1 MVGAVVSGAG
11 RVLLVRRKPG
21 DSLGGLW
28 ELPSGKVEEGEGLL
42 EALYRGTAEEIG
54 LAVRQVGDSGA
65 DFDHAVT
72 VERAGPVVLTEHDAH
87 RR

>member
-1 MVGAVVSGAG
+1 MAVPRSPAG
-11 RVLLVRRKPG
+11 ERGVVRGVPV
-21 DSLGGLW
+21 
-28 ELPSGKVEEGEGLL
+28 P
-42 EALYRGTAEEIG
+42 
-54 LAVRQVGDSGA
+54 AVRQVGDYGD